1 MSPLRRSGGWPRRKR
16 LQAKTELKTGS
27 SALSRRTPLTSSRS
41 LEAGKGLK
49 RSELVSKRPTVTP
62 EERRAH
68 RIVKARPA
76 DGLCERCGRR
86 PGTDYCH
93 RVGAAQGGAYCPS
106 NAWLGC
112 RSCHTECHLNPA
124 VAYEQGWHVRST
136 QNPAVVPMWMAGRGL
151 VLLRPDGSVTPYN
164 REAA

>member
-1 MSPLRRSGGWPRRKR
+1 MKKTGGWPRKKR
-16 LQAKTELKTGS
+16 LQAKTELKPGS

-93 RVGAAQGGAYCPS
+93 RVGAAQGGAYCPT
-106 NAWLGC
+106 NAWWGC
-112 RSCHTECHLNPA
+112 RSCHRDCHLNPTI
-124 VAYEQGWHVRST
+124 AYEQGWHLKRH
-136 QNPAVVPMWMAGRGL
+136 QHPATEPIWLAGLGR
-151 VLLRPDGSVTPYN
+151 VLLRPDGTTVPYGK
-164 REAA
+164 AA